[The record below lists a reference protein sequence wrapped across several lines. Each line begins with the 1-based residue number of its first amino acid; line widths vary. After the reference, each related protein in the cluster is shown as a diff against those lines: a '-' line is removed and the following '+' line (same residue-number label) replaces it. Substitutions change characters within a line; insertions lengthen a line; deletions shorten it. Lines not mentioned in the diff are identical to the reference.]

1 MFAFVRAFLCVFVV
15 AQFLVPGAARAQSD
29 QSSYARLLTANE
41 IQQVLHCPLCN
52 YPASDRRAYFVRTA
66 EDLNVAFADYGIAV
80 NVVELLNV
88 MAEAQSQ
95 CDRTGYD
102 LAFDEYAIVIGM
114 GNQEATQERA
124 EIGGVFR
131 LLCPRR
137 DWSSLA
143 RHVVP
148 PFYPC
153 GGHRFAAE
161 KEPAAPSEWN

>member
-1 MFAFVRAFLCVFVV
+1 MLAFVRAFLCVFVA
-15 AQFLVPGAARAQSD
+15 AQFLVPGAARASD

-41 IQQVLHCPLCN
+41 IQQVLHCQLCN
-52 YPASDRRAYFVRTA
+52 YPASDRRTYFVRTA

-153 GGHRFAAE
+153 GHRFTAE
-161 KEPAAPSEWN
+161 RDPAGPGEWN

>member
-1 MFAFVRAFLCVFVV
+1 MRYSRFCI
-15 AQFLVPGAARAQSD
+15 VP
-29 QSSYARLLTANE
+29 YAIN
-41 IQQVLHCPLCN
+41 
-52 YPASDRRAYFVRTA
+52 PASDRRTYFVRTA

-114 GNQEATQERA
+114 ANQEATEERA
-124 EIGGVFR
+124 ERGGVFR
-131 LLCPRR
+131 LLCPRL

-143 RHVVP
+143 QHVVP

-153 GGHRFAAE
+153 GHRFTAE
-161 KEPAAPSEWN
+161 RNPAGPSEWN